1 MTLCQALH
9 SYKSYKSPPKKVN
22 YKSNRT
28 RLKNTKKKK
37 RVIETKNKNVNKIT
51 NYTFPKHG

>member
-1 MTLCQALH
+1 MPIYQWHCAKLYTAM
-9 SYKSYKSPPKKVN
+9 SYKSPLKEVN

-28 RLKNTKKKK
+28 KEYKEK
-37 RVIETKNKNVNKIT
+37 VIETKNKNVSKIT